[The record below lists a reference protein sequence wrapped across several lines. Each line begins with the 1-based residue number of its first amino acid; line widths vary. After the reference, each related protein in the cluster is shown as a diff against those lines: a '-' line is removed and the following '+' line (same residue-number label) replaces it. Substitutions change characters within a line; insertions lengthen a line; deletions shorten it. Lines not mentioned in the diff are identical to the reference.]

1 MIPMASLIGGG
12 DIAASADDIIND
24 SERSLVLASG
34 DLALPESLK
43 RRIRRGGEV
52 PDIRLWYRDRFI
64 VRNSSDIKLLQDSRN
79 IRVFVCDRLHVSI
92 FMNESA
98 GIVTSFN
105 LFSEPGR
112 PLIDL
117 GVFFTEGSDGE
128 LFCRVRD
135 AMETIEA
142 ESRLQTDFSGSS
154 PQRPAMK
161 NQGRG
166 RAGTGPEGRG
176 LFSKFFHEALG
187 GGGYCIVCGAPMS
200 YQKENPRCMHC
211 LSKKAGGTDADGNG
225 FYCHNC
231 GAAARVT
238 PAVPFCK
245 RCLSD
250 TLPR

>member
-1 MIPMASLIGGG
+1 MASLIGGG
-12 DIAASADDIIND
+12 DIAASADDIITGA
-24 SERSLVLASG
+24 ERSLFLASG

-43 RRIRRGGEV
+43 KRVSRGEEL
-52 PDIRLWYRDRFI
+52 PDIRLCYRDRFI
-64 VRNSSDIKLLQDSRN
+64 VRDETDIKLMQDCRN
-79 IRVFVCDRLHVSI
+79 IRVFVCDRLHVNV

-117 GVFFTEGSDGE
+117 GVFFTGAHDGE

-135 AMETIEA
+135 ALKTIEA
-142 ESRLQTDFSGSS
+142 ESRLQTDFSGSPGRS
-154 PQRPAMK
+154 AMR
-161 NQGRG
+161 NQERG

-187 GGGYCIVCGAPMS
+187 GGGYCIVCGAPMD
-200 YQKENPRCMHC
+200 YQRENPRCPHC
-211 LSKKAGGTDADGNG
+211 LDKKAEGIDADGNG

-231 GAAARVT
+231 GAAAGVT
-238 PAVPFCK
+238 PAIPFCK

-250 TLPR
+250 TLQR